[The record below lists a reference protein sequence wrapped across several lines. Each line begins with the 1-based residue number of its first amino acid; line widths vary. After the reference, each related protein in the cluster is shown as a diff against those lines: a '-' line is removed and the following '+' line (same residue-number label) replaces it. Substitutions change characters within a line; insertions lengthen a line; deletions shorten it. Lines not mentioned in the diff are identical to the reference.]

1 MNWRMFVIR
10 HWKAIMLAL
19 SIGLFVLSFVAA
31 NTHAEPI
38 DSPVGP
44 RSIIRTVKTL

>member
-1 MNWRMFVIR
+1 MNWKMFVTR
-10 HWKAIMLAL
+10 HWKAIMIAL
-19 SIGLFVLSFVAA
+19 SIGLFVLSLVAA

-44 RSIIRTVKTL
+44 RPNIRTIETL